1 MAQYSSGTVE
11 LKQVDFQYTGD
22 NVVVSFDI
30 ANFSPN
36 DRFYVIV
43 EAYSTDK
50 GKLNAKTFSGD
61 LNNITGGADKK
72 IVWNFKNDNVEL
84 DEKVYFKL
92 HAKVVNQPNLGVA
105 LVKSAVFPGLG
116 RYNYTK
122 GKPHWML
129 GALAYGA
136 IGGALYMNSMAAE
149 SRQNYENATTIEDA
163 DEFFSTMEKQNNL
176 SYALAGAGA
185 LIWTVDLAGVVLKS
199 KKEVPTEEIR
209 QSQTYPTITATSS
222 TKYLNTRAPIRPPML
237 SVAQTSIKLIDENG
251 NNAIDADEKCTIE
264 FLLENTGQGT
274 AYDLLLQIEDKNNTN
289 GLTFQQQNVIGDL
302 EKTSQKKI
310 VIPLNASMSL
320 PNGTA
325 NFAIHIKETNGFDID
340 VNISVPTFEFAAPNV
355 IVADYVF
362 STSAG
367 GIAKAGVPIN
377 LKMIVQN
384 IGKGTATNIN
394 LTLRIPENVFATNE
408 TYYEIGTLNA
418 GQTKEIDFEFFANNR
433 YTATTIPIDADLKE
447 SFGKYASNKTMNIN
461 LNTTLEETN
470 SVVLQGI
477 TNNTEIEVVSL
488 TAETDKNIPQCQK
501 KYNNRYA
508 LIIGN
513 EDYTKYQNDLRA
525 EANVDFARND
535 AQVFAQYA
543 ELTLG
548 IPKDN
553 ITLITDAIGSV
564 MNREIERLV
573 NKARYGDSNTEL
585 IFYYSGHGFPESN
598 TKEGYIMP
606 VDVSGANV
614 TAGIKLSDLYQKL
627 TEFPAKRVTVFLDAC
642 FSGGGRDQ
650 GLVAARTV
658 RIPPVSNN
666 ITQGNLVVFSAS
678 SGDQESL
685 MYDDKKHG
693 IFTYCLLKKLQETE
707 GNITYKELADYLAK
721 EVAKIASDK
730 LYKQQNPEVNISSD
744 IENLWQSWKINW

>member
-1 MAQYSSGTVE
+1 
-11 LKQVDFQYTGD
+11 
-22 NVVVSFDI
+22 
-30 ANFSPN
+30 
-36 DRFYVIV
+36 
-43 EAYSTDK
+43 
-50 GKLNAKTFSGD
+50 
-61 LNNITGGADKK
+61 
-72 IVWNFKNDNVEL
+72 
-84 DEKVYFKL
+84 
-92 HAKVVNQPNLGVA
+92 
-105 LVKSAVFPGLG
+105 
-116 RYNYTK
+116 
-122 GKPHWML
+122 ML
-129 GALAYGA
+129 FR
-136 IGGALYMNSMAAE
+136 S
-149 SRQNYENATTIEDA
+149 
-163 DEFFSTMEKQNNL
+163 
-176 SYALAGAGA
+176 
-185 LIWTVDLAGVVLKS
+185 
-199 KKEVPTEEIR
+199 
-209 QSQTYPTITATSS
+209 
-222 TKYLNTRAPIRPPML
+222 
-237 SVAQTSIKLIDENG
+237 
-251 NNAIDADEKCTIE
+251 
-264 FLLENTGQGT
+264 
-274 AYDLLLQIEDKNNTN
+274 
-289 GLTFQQQNVIGDL
+289 
-302 EKTSQKKI
+302 
-310 VIPLNASMSL
+310 
-320 PNGTA
+320 
-325 NFAIHIKETNGFDID
+325 
-340 VNISVPTFEFAAPNV
+340 
-355 IVADYVF
+355 
-362 STSAG
+362 
-367 GIAKAGVPIN
+367 
-377 LKMIVQN
+377 
-384 IGKGTATNIN
+384 
-394 LTLRIPENVFATNE
+394 
-408 TYYEIGTLNA
+408 
-418 GQTKEIDFEFFANNR
+418 
-433 YTATTIPIDADLKE
+433 
-447 SFGKYASNKTMNIN
+447 

-548 IPKDN
+548 IPKEN